1 MLIPI
6 VFPSAGSIWIPQ
18 RITAQ
23 GNAAGTGL
31 QRTDLPEKY
40 ELYLDKTAIQSV
52 LTRYQLQAPLT
63 LLAPCANARRENRMV
78 SCISRP
84 DHYPAGAF
92 VELDRCLGSDNCG
105 TEAACRVL
113 LASPELCFLQA
124 ASRLPFFET
133 VKFGFDL
140 CAMYMPDDAA
150 EHGQSRKTPAT
161 NIETLAQ
168 FLRRADGL
176 AGSLQARKA
185 LRYIRDRS
193 NSPMETRLAMIR
205 ILPFGYGG
213 FSLGGEELNG
223 RVVLS
228 EEAAAVFGRKSCSCD
243 ALWREKKIAL
253 EYDSNETHLSIN
265 QHNWDKRKI
274 TALTMDGYKVFTITA
289 NMVATIPEI
298 EKTFLGLR
306 KMLGLRTNIN
316 RIVETREKRRELVQ
330 YLKTI

>member
-6 VFPSAGSIWIPQ
+6 VFPSAGSIWIHQKITTQSIAP
-18 RITAQ
+18 RI
-23 GNAAGTGL
+23 GL
-31 QRTDLPEKY
+31 LRTDLPKMY
-40 ELYLDKTAIQSV
+40 ELHLDRAAMQTVINKY
-52 LTRYQLQAPLT
+52 RLQAPVT
-63 LLAPCANARRENRMV
+63 LLAPHADARRKNRMV

-92 VELDRCLGSDNCG
+92 VELDRCMVYDGNGAESV
-105 TEAACRVL
+105 CRIL

-124 ASRLPFFET
+124 ASRLSFLET

-140 CAMYMPDDAA
+140 CAMYLSDDAA
-150 EHGQSRKTPAT
+150 EHGQSQRTPAT
-161 NIETLAQ
+161 NVEALAD
-168 FLRRADGL
+168 FLRRAEGL
-176 AGSLQARKA
+176 SGLLQARKA

-213 FSLGGEELNG
+213 FSVGGEELNG
-223 RVVLS
+223 NVVFS

-243 ALWREKKIAL
+243 ALWREKKTAL
-253 EYDSNETHLSIN
+253 EYDSNETHLSIT
-265 QHNWDKRKI
+265 QHNWDKRKV

-289 NMVATIPEI
+289 NMVASIPEI

-306 KMLGLRTNIN
+306 KMLGLRTNVN
-316 RIVETREKRRELVQ
+316 RIIETREKRRELVQ
-330 YLKTI
+330 FLKTI